1 MQQKKS
7 VERRKYMRLA
17 IGTKVIFRA
26 VLEKKKE
33 AAPKEKVSALSR
45 NMSVEGIC
53 FRADRDVASGAEV
66 ELEIFLPSEPEPLLL
81 EGEIKWS
88 QPVLTKE
95 DKKMFDIGV
104 QLSTFAKNDENRY
117 MRYVCEKMTE
127 RLSRYLHL

>member
-1 MQQKKS
+1 MEEKKP

-17 IGTKVIFRA
+17 IGSKVNFR
-26 VLEKKKE
+26 VVKEKKKE
-33 AAPKEKVSALSR
+33 GAPKEKVPALSR

-95 DKKMFDIGV
+95 GEKMFNIGV
-104 QLSTFAKNDENRY
+104 RLSTFAKNDESRY

>member
-1 MQQKKS
+1 MEEKKP
-7 VERRKYMRLA
+7 VERRKYIRLA
-17 IGTKVIFRA
+17 IGTKVNFR
-26 VLEKKKE
+26 VLKEKKKE
-33 AAPKEKVSALSR
+33 GAPKENVSALSR

-81 EGEIKWS
+81 RGEIKWS

-95 DKKMFDIGV
+95 GKKMFDIGV
-104 QLSTFAKNDENRY
+104 QLSTFAKDDENAY
-117 MRYVCEKMTE
+117 IRYVCEKMTE

>member
-1 MQQKKS
+1 MEEKKP
-7 VERRKYMRLA
+7 VERRKYIRLA
-17 IGTKVIFRA
+17 IGTKVNFR
-26 VLEKKKE
+26 VVKEKKEE
-33 AAPKEKVSALSR
+33 AAPKEKVSALSK

-53 FRADRDVASGAEV
+53 FRTDRDVASGAKV
-66 ELEIFLPSEPEPLLL
+66 ELEIFLSSEPEPLLL

-95 DKKMFDIGV
+95 GKKMFHIGV